1 MSGTRAKER
10 PWTRS
15 RIRRGSRFATFTS
28 SRSRCSAAVCAVS
41 ASSAAITEPKPAL
54 MLAVAYERA
63 FWLAAGVTVATG
75 VSNLGM
81 KGDGVLGPDTAWG
94 AALFVKLTGVAFLLM
109 RSLIRSDFVARCAAP
124 THQHSRRARAVLIS
138 LYRDPR
144 VRDRFGVWRDSGVHD
159 RRDWRTLLRGRRAV
173 RGWRL
178 PPGLLVDRVQ
188 SDMSANVKQVAEKP
202 PTSFQFLTAT
212 PACAG
217 AVVATSA

>member
-1 MSGTRAKER
+1 MDTFSYQTWFAVRYVHIVSVALLSGGALT
-10 PWTRS
+10 
-15 RIRRGSRFATFTS
+15 
-28 SRSRCSAAVCAVS
+28 VCAVS

-63 FWLAAGVTVATG
+63 FWLAAGVMVATG

-81 KGDGVLGPDTAWG
+81 KGDGVLGRDTAWG

-109 RSLIRSDFVARCAAP
+109 LSLIRSDFVARCAAP
-124 THQHSRRARAVLIS
+124 THQHSRRARAVFIS

-159 RRDWRTLLRGRRAV
+159 RRDCRTLLRGRRAV
-173 RGWRL
+173 RAWRL
-178 PPGLLVDRVQ
+178 PPALLVDRVQ

-202 PTSFQFLTAT
+202 PT
-212 PACAG
+212 
-217 AVVATSA
+217 